1 MTGYSAVFTSSA
13 SVAHI
18 SPFLFVFCESLEGVY
33 YSLKLLKGRAQQT
46 FETIRGSI
54 LRLSS
59 YSAIEMFLYC
69 HLVCLLLAFEAIDA
83 LDNSAVN
90 SRTKRSLSTKD
101 LVLELMHR
109 MIIEEKQDLAK
120 ADNSVSILQ
129 RDSCTN
135 IKSIGK
141 PVIHNARDWVGAW
154 MKDPLGIMGTETIF
168 VMDGYHDRRELEEY
182 ENMNMLKAGLA
193 RKKYTLPYDW
203 DGTGAVVYGPY
214 LFSNRENSNQIVKY
228 NLRSERLEAQISVSN
243 CAPRSNQ
250 YQSGGYNGM
259 DLAVDEQGLWVLCGN
274 TGSKRLMA
282 RKINIV
288 KNTITHSFYPNT
300 EPITLMGNAFV
311 ACGVIYT
318 LDSYTRSTS
327 INFAYDTKTGR
338 QWNPNIKFTNQ
349 YSHNFMVDYNPREKV
364 LYAWDGRYQ
373 VTYPITFGE
382 H

>member
-1 MTGYSAVFTSSA
+1 
-13 SVAHI
+13 
-18 SPFLFVFCESLEGVY
+18 
-33 YSLKLLKGRAQQT
+33 
-46 FETIRGSI
+46 
-54 LRLSS
+54 
-59 YSAIEMFLYC
+59 MFLSC
-69 HLVCLLLAFEAIDA
+69 HLVCLLLTLEAIDA
-83 LDNSAVN
+83 LDNSTVN

-141 PVIHNARDWVGAW
+141 PVTHNTRSWVGAW
-154 MKDPLGIMGTETIF
+154 MKDPLGIMGTEAIF
-168 VMDGYHDRRELEEY
+168 VMEGNYDRRQLEEY

-193 RKKYTLPYDW
+193 RKTYTLPYDW

-214 LFSNRENSNQIVKY
+214 LFYNRENSNQIVKY
-228 NLRSERLEAQISVSN
+228 NLRSRRIEAQISVSN
-243 CAPRSNQ
+243 CAPRSNE
-250 YQSGGYNGM
+250 YEWGGYGGM
-259 DLAVDEQGLWVLCGN
+259 DMAVDEQGLWVLCGN
-274 TGSKRLMA
+274 TGTSAKSLMA
-282 RKINIV
+282 GKINIV
-288 KNTITHSFYPNT
+288 ENIISHSFYPNT
-300 EPITLMGNAFV
+300 ERITLMGNAFV

-318 LDSYTRSTS
+318 IDSYNSKSTT

-349 YSHNFMVDYNPREKV
+349 YGCNFMVDYNPREKV
-364 LYAWDGRYQ
+364 LYAWDASYQ
-373 VTYPITFGE
+373 VTYPITFEE